1 MLLKDLED
9 IAGSICDYRVRLR
22 AIGYDIKGLSPM
34 GAAEAQMDRFS
45 DRIKG
50 RGQSWSRVYREFC
63 VFS

>member
-22 AIGYDIKGLSPM
+22 AIGYDIRGLRPM